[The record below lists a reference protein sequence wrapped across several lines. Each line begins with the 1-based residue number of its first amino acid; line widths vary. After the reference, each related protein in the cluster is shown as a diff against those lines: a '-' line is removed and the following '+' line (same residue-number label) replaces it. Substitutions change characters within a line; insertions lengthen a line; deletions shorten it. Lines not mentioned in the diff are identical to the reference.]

1 MFVVRRSTKNPIL
14 APHHERAFE
23 ASAAFNPSP
32 VQVGD
37 TTFLFYR
44 AQGAPEQIGEST
56 FSLSTV
62 GKAYGRTNGPFSNQ
76 QPFITPEEIWERYGC
91 EDPRVTKLGKNYY
104 IFYTALSSYPFTA
117 DSIKVAVAVTPD
129 LKKITAK
136 HLVTPFNAKAM
147 SLFPEKINGKIT
159 AILTVNTDRP
169 PAQVAM
175 AQFDREEEMWSPEFW
190 NEWYKELPKHIL
202 DIPRYGDDQVEVGAS
217 PIKTSEGWLVIY
229 SHIQKYS
236 KPGKIFGIEAV
247 LLDLN
252 NPQKVLS
259 KTVGPIISPEE
270 SYEYY
275 GLVPNIVF
283 PSGALLVKDE
293 LQIFYGG
300 ADTISAYASVNLNDL
315 ISGMAPIKD
324 GVLGFRPEESGL
336 IRASQNP
343 ILIPEPKNEWETKA
357 VFNPASI
364 ELGGKVHI
372 LYRAMSDDNTSVIG
386 YASSKDGVTID
397 ERDPIPVYVPR
408 AEFEMKKIP
417 GGNSGCEDPR
427 LTVIGDRV
435 YICYT
440 AYNGVRPPSVAL
452 SSITKKDFL
461 ARRWNWTF
469 PILITH
475 DGVDDKDGCIL
486 PEKIDDKY
494 AIIHRVNNTIC
505 IDYSESLEFP
515 NKNAYK
521 NIQILA
527 TRSGMWDSEK
537 VGISCTPIRIPEG
550 WLMIYHGVSLHSTY
564 RVGVALLRGDD
575 PTQVLARTTDYILE
589 PQEEYE
595 KSGQVAHV
603 VFPCGA
609 VIRGG
614 ELLVYYGGGDSVI
627 AVAKIKMKD
636 LLKTLLGR

>member
-1 MFVVRRSTKNPIL
+1 MFVVRRSIKNPIL

-32 VQVGD
+32 VEVGKD
-37 TTFLFYR
+37 TYLFYR
-44 AQGAPEQIGEST
+44 AQSAHEHIGDST
-56 FSLSTV
+56 FSLSTI
-62 GKAYGRTNGPFSNQ
+62 GKAFGPTGGPFSHQ
-76 QPFITPEEIWERYGC
+76 QPFIFPEEIWERYGC
-91 EDPRVTKLGKNYY
+91 EDPRITKLGQNYY

-117 DSIKVAVAVTPD
+117 DSIKVAVAISPD
-129 LKKITAK
+129 LKKISAK

-169 PAQVAM
+169 PAQIAL
-175 AQFDREEEMWSPEFW
+175 AQFTKEEEIWSPEFW
-190 NEWYKELPKHIL
+190 DKWYKELPKHIL

-217 PIKTSEGWLVIY
+217 PVKTSKGWVVVY

-236 KPGKIFGIEAV
+236 KPGKIFGIEAL
-247 LLDLN
+247 LLDLK
-252 NPQKVLS
+252 NPEKVLS

-275 GLVPNIVF
+275 GLVPDIVF
-283 PSGALLVKDE
+283 PSGALLVKNE

-300 ADTISAYASVNLNDL
+300 ADTISAFASVDVNDL
-315 ISGMAPIKD
+315 ISGMAPIKN
-324 GVLGFRPEESGL
+324 GVLISRSDESGFV
-336 IRASQNP
+336 RSRQNP
-343 ILIPEPKNEWETKA
+343 IILPDPKNEWESKA
-357 VFNPASI
+357 VFNPTAI
-364 ELGGKVHI
+364 ELGGKIHI
-372 LYRAMSDDNTSVIG
+372 LYRAMSNDNTSVIG

-397 ERDPIPVYVPR
+397 ERDSIPVYVPR

-427 LTVIGDRV
+427 LTIIGDRI
-435 YICYT
+435 YMCYT
-440 AYNGVRPPSVAL
+440 AYNGVRPPSVAI

-461 ARRWNWTF
+461 AKRWNWSF

-475 DGVDDKDGCIL
+475 DGVDDKDGCVL
-486 PEKIDDKY
+486 PEKINGKY

-515 NKNAYK
+515 NKNSYK
-521 NIQILA
+521 NIQVLA
-527 TRSGMWDSEK
+527 TRPGMWDSEK
-537 VGISCTPIRIPEG
+537 VGISCTPIRIKEG
-550 WLMIYHGVSLHSTY
+550 WLMIYHGVSLHITY
-564 RVGVALLRGDD
+564 RVGAALLDGDD
-575 PTQVLARTTDYILE
+575 PTIVLGRTTDYLLE

-595 KSGQVAHV
+595 KTGQVAHV

-609 VIRGG
+609 VIKDE
-614 ELLVYYGGGDSVI
+614 ELMVYYGGGDSVI
-627 AVAKIKMKD
+627 AVAKIKMKE
-636 LLKTLLGR
+636 LMRVLIP